1 VTEEGGDGEAARSE
15 TPSLLSFTL
24 RYVSF
29 TEVVSICRVVLREPI
44 QLCTCMTEEGVDGE
58 AADFYLAACSETP
71 SLLSYTRR
79 YVSLAE
85 VGRVCRVALRE
96 PMHLCTCMSEEGSSS
111 FNKTTHFL
119 FLFFLP
125 FLGGRSEL
133 FFFPNGK

>member
-1 VTEEGGDGEAARSE
+1 
-15 TPSLLSFTL
+15 
-24 RYVSF
+24 
-29 TEVVSICRVVLREPI
+29 
-44 QLCTCMTEEGVDGE
+44 MTEEGVDGE

-85 VGRVCRVALRE
+85 VGRVFRFTLREPMHLCTSVSEEGDDGEAARSETPSLLSYTLTYVSFTEVVRVCRVALRE